1 MKYLAIIFMVSCS
14 FMLRG
19 QEQENS
25 RPTVAG
31 KPFLMLGTQLRTD
44 FFLQLENKTPEELE
58 PYFELASR
66 LNITVLQV
74 PVSWRDVEPEK
85 GVYSGRLPETYIR
98 YCEKYGMKLELLW
111 FGSYMC
117 GFSVEGYIPDYVRKD
132 TVSFPRLRHHFNGW
146 LGEHFFLA
154 PDSPQLVERE
164 SRALEALMA
173 TVKNYN
179 RIHGGNT
186 VTGIQVQNE
195 PDMLATRHNALHG
208 LSPDELWP
216 ALIRMLDKL
225 GRVVKA
231 SGYPAYTRVNLTTT
245 YPDYIEKSK
254 AIVATEG
261 IDFVGLDPYEN
272 RVDSI
277 TRKLDALAAIPGN
290 YAHIAE
296 NGGEYENTDI
306 LALKTLSMG
315 YGYSVFEVV
324 TTSHPFL
331 KEWTHRG
338 VYNPDFS
345 PKPHTRRTTDAFG
358 IIRKAWYPFATAAP
372 QNIVVFNADRDE
384 VQEVASARKNTRS
397 ATVSWQTGTGGVA
410 FALELDDGLMVASTR
425 ADSMRFP
432 GLAITKVEKGFYDP
446 EGQWVA
452 EGIETVGRELNLAPG
467 TVYRIYFTGK

>member
-1 MKYLAIIFMVSCS
+1 MVFLALCS
-14 FMLRG
+14 YRVMG
-19 QEQENS
+19 QDHENS
-25 RPTVAG
+25 RFVAHG
-31 KPFLMLGTQLRTD
+31 KPFLMLGAQLRTD

-58 PYFELASR
+58 PYFELASQ

-85 GVYSGRLPETYIR
+85 GAYSGRLPETYIR

-132 TVSFPRLRHHFNGW
+132 TVSFPRLRHRFKGW

-173 TVKNYN
+173 AVKNYN

-186 VTGIQVQNE
+186 VIGIQVENE

-216 ALIRMLDKL
+216 GLIRMLDKL

-261 IDFVGLDPYEN
+261 VDFAGLDPYEN

-277 TRKLDALAAIPGN
+277 TRKLEALASIPGN

-306 LALKTLSMG
+306 LALKALSMG

-324 TTSHPFL
+324 TTAHPFL

-345 PKPHTRRTTDAFG
+345 PKPHTRRIVDAFG
-358 IIRKAWYPFATAAP
+358 IVRKAWYPFATADL
-372 QNIVVFNADRDE
+372 QNIVVFNTDADQVRE
-384 VQEVASARKNTRS
+384 TGSNHKNTRA
-397 ATVSWQTGTGGVA
+397 ATVAWKTETGGVA
-410 FALELDDGLMVASTR
+410 FAVEMDDGLIVASTR
-425 ADSMRFP
+425 SDRMSFP
-432 GLAITKVEKGFYDP
+432 GLAIRKVEKGFYNP
-446 EGQWVA
+446 EGHWLA
-452 EGIETVGRELNLAPG
+452 EGTETMGRELNLAPG
-467 TVYRIYFTGK
+467 TVYRIYFMGNKK